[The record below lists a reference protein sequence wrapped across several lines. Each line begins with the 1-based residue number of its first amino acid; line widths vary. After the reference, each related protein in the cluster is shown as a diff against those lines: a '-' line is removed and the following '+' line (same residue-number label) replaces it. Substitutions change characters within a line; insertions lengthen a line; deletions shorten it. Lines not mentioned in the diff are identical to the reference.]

1 MRSGD
6 GHYLEFKSKKMSA
19 PPAHRF
25 FRSLRDTNWPAVEF
39 VKSPD
44 TCVAAFQYWCLQFF
58 SVFPSTPAFR
68 SASGPS
74 PSGFCRPGSFTVGQK
89 SGSGAGSMRGLSQGC
104 LREQRSDLR
113 GSATCVFHRIADFRD
128 PREQTGHR
136 RRGGFSV
143 SALSAPGSPPWKNKD
158 IGRIPAA
165 G

>member
-1 MRSGD
+1 
-6 GHYLEFKSKKMSA
+6 MSA

-128 PREQTGHR
+128 PREQTGHMLLNLMVPFVQEVLISGYR
-136 RRGGFSV
+136 QAV
-143 SALSAPGSPPWKNKD
+143 SPFKTASDALTAHRKEMKK
-158 IGRIPAA
+158 PAH
-165 G
+165 